1 MSSHLSY
8 RVLAAQ
14 EAQTLAISNKAKKLK
29 KQGLDIVSLSVGEPD
44 FDTPECA
51 KQAALHAI
59 AQNFTHYT
67 ESDGIIELREAVAN
81 KFINDNDIKSVSQS
95 TILISG
101 GAKQCI
107 YNVLNAICNEGDEV
121 LIFAPYWVS
130 YPAMVALTGATPII
144 IQASFEQ
151 VYKVTPLQLQAHLTI
166 NTKCVILNS
175 PSNPTG
181 IMYTEQEIRDLAAVL
196 QDHDCYI
203 ISDEIYEKISFGE
216 IKHFSPGAI
225 ESIAHRVI
233 TVNGVS
239 KAYAMT
245 GWRIGYMNAPEHVFK
260 EASKVQ
266 GQSTS
271 HPCSIAQK
279 AALGALIGGDHD
291 VENMRKAFSL
301 RKQLVCDLLSTIP
314 GIRFHIPDGAFYVF
328 IELGSIL
335 ADAGINDDAMFC
347 SYLLDRFLLALVP
360 GSAFGNPN
368 SIRISFAASE
378 QTLQKGIL
386 RLAEGISSL
395 QNQKN
400 VNKLEVKFIE
410 KDLKVLINKSLF
422 VL

>member
-67 ESDGIIELREAVAN
+67 ESDGIVELREAVAN

-225 ESIAHRVI
+225 ESIAHRV
-233 TVNGVS
+233 
-239 KAYAMT
+239 
-245 GWRIGYMNAPEHVFK
+245 
-260 EASKVQ
+260 
-266 GQSTS
+266 
-271 HPCSIAQK
+271 
-279 AALGALIGGDHD
+279 ALGALIGGDHD

-400 VNKLEVKFIE
+400 V
-410 KDLKVLINKSLF
+410 
-422 VL
+422 

>member
-181 IMYTEQEIRDLAAVL
+181 IMYT
-196 QDHDCYI
+196 
-203 ISDEIYEKISFGE
+203 
-216 IKHFSPGAI
+216 
-225 ESIAHRVI
+225 
-233 TVNGVS
+233 
-239 KAYAMT
+239 
-245 GWRIGYMNAPEHVFK
+245 
-260 EASKVQ
+260 
-266 GQSTS
+266 
-271 HPCSIAQK
+271 
-279 AALGALIGGDHD
+279 
-291 VENMRKAFSL
+291 
-301 RKQLVCDLLSTIP
+301 
-314 GIRFHIPDGAFYVF
+314 
-328 IELGSIL
+328 
-335 ADAGINDDAMFC
+335 
-347 SYLLDRFLLALVP
+347 
-360 GSAFGNPN
+360 
-368 SIRISFAASE
+368 
-378 QTLQKGIL
+378 
-386 RLAEGISSL
+386 
-395 QNQKN
+395 
-400 VNKLEVKFIE
+400 
-410 KDLKVLINKSLF
+410 
-422 VL
+422 

>member
-1 MSSHLSY
+1 MILSSHLSY

-59 AQNFTHYT
+59 SQNFTHYT

-196 QDHDCYI
+196 QDHDCFI
-203 ISDEIYEKISFGE
+203 ISDEIYEKISFGD

-291 VENMRKAFSL
+291 VENMRKAFSF

-335 ADAGINDDAMFC
+335 ADTGIEDDALFC

-400 VNKLEVKFIE
+400 V
-410 KDLKVLINKSLF
+410 
-422 VL
+422 